1 MSVVITNPQ
10 KIKVMNVGAIPASF
24 VPYKENFTC
33 ALEAGKGVEFEVK
46 SASEALY
53 YLNLGI
59 KGLDIETIADFDDD
73 DDILVIESSTTI
85 TLTNEGAVPAS
96 FVPYKENFTQALAV
110 GDAITIPA
118 ANVNQFLYYLK
129 QSADSGIVVDFE

>member
-1 MSVVITNPQ
+1 M
-10 KIKVMNVGAIPASF
+10 
-24 VPYKENFTC
+24 
-33 ALEAGKGVEFEVK
+33 EAGKGVEFEVK

-59 KGLDIETIADFDDD
+59 KGLEIEAIANFDDD

-85 TLTNEGAVPAS
+85 TLTNAGAVPAS